1 VSFFGDAVMKMEPT
15 EKPLP
20 TSTSTF
26 LEEWKEVESGHYEYI
41 LDDESAPKPRVVLPA
56 ITKGIINTFT
66 VQQLQDKL
74 EKAEI
79 ELKRLK
85 ENVVR
90 DETELQQRLQT
101 QMEETLQTIS
111 ENMRDQLNQ
120 KLAVAK
126 EALQKERLRDLS
138 ARQITEF
145 LENPTVVVKMK
156 ESLAAAKA
164 EEAAKLDAQFQFRVE
179 AAKRQLSDDEVQE
192 LLKWNPSAIA
202 IFKAKL
208 AKQVEEAK
216 KLLSDTEIREMFMS
230 NPTAKAILKETLVKQ
245 VEEAKKQ
252 LSQAEIREML
262 KSNPIA
268 VAVFKIHLNKQLND
282 EKAKIATAIRAE
294 FEGKKFSAEEE
305 SNTGKANAD
314 VSGEE
319 QSRLSKMEDQLK
331 RANAKLSIVEK
342 AAEARPSTTVKDI
355 WCEVEQLRPAVSATV
370 ATPAFPSQPNSQ
382 TSFGAGISRLTTPF
396 RYPITALGSSTK
408 ATSPVIFGQAS
419 KPRSPLELLSHAFPR
434 PDIQPQVSPKPEVQ
448 SGNKPKVK
456 GLMSSG
462 FKRLRESGDVGG
474 SEEGTKKFCK
484 EIKE

>member
-1 VSFFGDAVMKMEPT
+1 MSFFGDEVMKMEPT
-15 EKPLP
+15 EKPIP
-20 TSTSTF
+20 TATSTF

-41 LDDESAPKPRVVLPA
+41 LDDEPTPKPRVVFPA
-56 ITKGIINTFT
+56 ITKGIINTCT
-66 VQQLQDKL
+66 VQQLQENL

-90 DETELQQRLQT
+90 DETELQQRLQA
-101 QMEETLQTIS
+101 QMEETLQTMS
-111 ENMRDQLNQ
+111 ENMKDQLNQ

-138 ARQITEF
+138 SRQITEF
-145 LENPTVVVKMK
+145 LGNPTVVVKMK
-156 ESLAAAKA
+156 ESLAAVKA

-179 AAKRQLSDDEVQE
+179 AAKRQLSDDEIQE

-202 IFKAKL
+202 IFNAKL

-216 KLLSDTEIREMFMS
+216 KLLSDTEIREMFIS
-230 NPTAKAILKETLVKQ
+230 NPTAKAIFRETLVKQ
-245 VEEAKKQ
+245 VEAAKSQ

-282 EKAKIATAIRAE
+282 EKAKIVAAVRAE
-294 FEGKKFSAEEE
+294 FEGKEFSVKEE
-305 SNTGKANAD
+305 SNAEKANAD
-314 VSGEE
+314 VSGED
-319 QSRLSKMEDQLK
+319 QTGLRLGKMEDQLK

-342 AAEARPSTTVKDI
+342 AAEARPSTTVKAI
-355 WCEVEQLRPAVSATV
+355 WREVEQLRPAVS
-370 ATPAFPSQPNSQ
+370 SNSQ
-382 TSFGAGISRLTTPF
+382 ISFGAGISRLTTPF

-408 ATSPVIFGQAS
+408 ATSPVIFGQTS
-419 KPRSPLELLSHAFPR
+419 KPRGPLEVLSNAFPR
-434 PDIQPQVSPKPEVQ
+434 SDIQPQVSPKTEVQ
-448 SGNKPKVK
+448 SGGNPKVK
-456 GLMSSG
+456 SLMSSG

>member
-1 VSFFGDAVMKMEPT
+1 MKMEPT
-15 EKPLP
+15 EKPIP
-20 TSTSTF
+20 TATSTF
-26 LEEWKEVESGHYEYI
+26 LEEWKEVEGGHYEYI
-41 LDDESAPKPRVVLPA
+41 LDDEPVPKPRVVLPA

-90 DETELQQRLQT
+90 DETELQQRLQA

-126 EALQKERLRDLS
+126 EAFQKERLRDLS

-164 EEAAKLDAQFQFRVE
+164 GEAAKLDAQFQFRVE

-192 LLKWNPSAIA
+192 LLEWNPSAIA

-216 KLLSDTEIREMFMS
+216 KLLSDTEIREMFIS
-230 NPTAKAILKETLVKQ
+230 NPRAKAIFRETLVKQ
-245 VEEAKKQ
+245 VEAAKKQ
-252 LSQAEIREML
+252 PSQAEIREML

-282 EKAKIATAIRAE
+282 EKTKITAAVRAE
-294 FEGKKFSAEEE
+294 FEGKKFSAKEE

-314 VSGEE
+314 VSGED
-319 QSRLSKMEDQLK
+319 QSGLRLSKMEDQLK

-355 WCEVEQLRPAVSATV
+355 WREVGQLRPAVSSTV
-370 ATPAFPSQPNSQ
+370 ATPAFPLSPTNQ

-408 ATSPVIFGQAS
+408 VTSPVIFGQAS
-419 KPRSPLELLSHAFPR
+419 KPRSPLEVLSNAFPR
-434 PDIQPQVSPKPEVQ
+434 SDIQPQISPKTEVQ
-448 SGNKPKVK
+448 SDNKPKVK
-456 GLMSSG
+456 SLMSSG

>member
-1 VSFFGDAVMKMEPT
+1 MFTTNVSFFGDEVMKMEPT
-15 EKPLP
+15 KKPIP
-20 TSTSTF
+20 TATSTF

-41 LDDESAPKPRVVLPA
+41 LDDEPAPKPRAVFPA

-66 VQQLQDKL
+66 VQQLQGKL

-90 DETELQQRLQT
+90 DETELQQRLQA
-101 QMEETLQTIS
+101 QMEETLQTMS
-111 ENMRDQLNQ
+111 ENMKDQLNQ

-138 ARQITEF
+138 SRQITEF

-179 AAKRQLSDDEVQE
+179 AAKRQLSDDEIQE

-216 KLLSDTEIREMFMS
+216 KLLSDTEIREMFIS
-230 NPTAKAILKETLVKQ
+230 NPTAKAIFRETLVKQ
-245 VEEAKKQ
+245 VEAAKNQ

-282 EKAKIATAIRAE
+282 EKAKIVAAVRGE
-294 FEGKKFSAEEE
+294 FEGKEFLAKEE
-305 SNTGKANAD
+305 SNAEKANAD
-314 VSGEE
+314 VSGED
-319 QSRLSKMEDQLK
+319 QTGLRLGKMEDQLK

-342 AAEARPSTTVKDI
+342 AAEARSSTTVKDI
-355 WCEVEQLRPAVSATV
+355 WREVEQLRPAVS
-370 ATPAFPSQPNSQ
+370 SNSQ
-382 TSFGAGISRLTTPF
+382 ISFGAGISRLTTPF
-396 RYPITALGSSTK
+396 RYPITALGSATK

-419 KPRSPLELLSHAFPR
+419 KPRSPLEVLSNAFPR
-434 PDIQPQVSPKPEVQ
+434 SDIQPQVSPKPEVQ
-448 SGNKPKVK
+448 SDGNPKVK
-456 GLMSSG
+456 SLMSSG